1 MTMSHETTVR
11 PPIVWSVAGSDSGA
25 GAGLQADLRAFEA
38 MDVHGCTVV
47 AAITAQNSMGVQL
60 IAPVDAAVFEA
71 QLAAL
76 ADDMPPA
83 AIKVGMVG
91 SVENLRV
98 LVRWIDRL
106 RQINPNLAVVVDP
119 VLGATTG
126 ASFAQADLIQAYR
139 DELLPRA
146 DVITP
151 NRAEAALLLKQ
162 APFNNIF
169 NSDNPF
175 DPSFPRRQESTSTTM
190 DSRLRGNDDIWAI
203 EQAARSLQALGC
215 KAVIITGGDA
225 QGLNSEDYCLSPQAQ
240 GWLRLP
246 RVATKHNH
254 GTGCVFASTVAA
266 AMARG
271 FVSMEA
277 LVIAK
282 MATTHALRHAYA
294 AGQGAG
300 SVRPRSDFARHIE
313 NLPTFSLPRDSTQ
326 ISSVRFAPLSDAD
339 LGLYAVVDSAA
350 WVQRVLASGVKTVQL
365 RIKFHELVDIR
376 REVQL
381 SVQYATAAKA
391 QLFINDH
398 WQLAIEQGA
407 YGVHLGQE
415 DLHVA
420 DLQAIAQAGLRL
432 GLSTHCYWEVCR
444 AWALQP
450 SYIACGPMYATQ
462 SKDMPWQPQGT
473 HNVAYWSA
481 LLPLPL
487 VAIGGINVER
497 AAQARQAGAAGVAVI
512 SAITA
517 AASPEAAI
525 MALNRAID
533 VSIDAAKTR
542 IIAPRLLNSTLYL
555 MESPCFVPS

>member
-1 MTMSHETTVR
+1 MNTAIKNSPSH
-11 PPIVWSVAGSDSGA
+11 PAIVWSVAGSDSGA
-25 GAGLQADLRAFEA
+25 GAGLQADLRALEA
-38 MDVHGCTVV
+38 IDVHGCTVV
-47 AAITAQNSMGVQL
+47 AAITAQNSVGVQL
-60 IAPVDAAVFEA
+60 IAPVDATVFEA

-83 AIKVGMVG
+83 AIKVGMIA

-98 LVRWIDRL
+98 LVRWIDHL
-106 RQINPNLAVVVDP
+106 RQNNPSLAVVVDP

-151 NRAEAALLLKQ
+151 NRDEAALLLNQ
-162 APFNNIF
+162 TALTDA
-169 NSDNPF
+169 S
-175 DPSFPRRQESTSTTM
+175 
-190 DSRLRGNDDIWAI
+190 AV
-203 EQAARSLQALGC
+203 EQAAQSLQALGC
-215 KAVIITGGDA
+215 KTVIITGGDA
-225 QGLNSEDYCLSPQAQ
+225 KGVNSEDYCLSPQAQ

-246 RVATKHNH
+246 RVATVHNH

-266 AMARG
+266 AMACG

-300 SVRPRSDFARHIE
+300 PVRPRSDFAQHVE

-326 ISSVRFAPLSDAD
+326 TPLLKFEPLIDTD
-339 LGLYAVVDSAA
+339 LGLYAVVDSAD

-365 RIKFHELVDIR
+365 RIKSPELVDIR

-381 SVQYATAAKA
+381 SVQYAKAANA

-398 WQLAIEQGA
+398 WQLAIEEGA

-473 HNVAYWSA
+473 HNVVYWSA

-497 AAQARQAGAAGVAVI
+497 ASEARQAGAAGVAVI

-525 MALNRAID
+525 MALNEAING
-533 VSIDAAKTR
+533 VKTR
-542 IIAPRLLNSTLYL
+542 ILAPKLPNSTLI
-555 MESPCFVPS
+555 

>member
-1 MTMSHETTVR
+1 MNHETTVR

-38 MDVHGCTVV
+38 MDVHGCTVI

-83 AIKVGMVG
+83 AIKVGMIG
-91 SVENLRV
+91 SVDNLRV

-106 RQINPNLAVVVDP
+106 RLQHPKLAVVVDP

-151 NRAEAALLLKQ
+151 NRAEAALLLNQ
-162 APFNNIF
+162 AP
-169 NSDNPF
+169 
-175 DPSFPRRQESTSTTM
+175 
-190 DSRLRGNDDIWAI
+190 LNDASAV
-203 EQAARSLQALGC
+203 EQAAQSLQVLGC
-215 KAVIITGGDA
+215 ETVIITGGDA
-225 QGLNSEDYCLSPQAQ
+225 QGLNSEDYCLSPHAQ

-246 RVATKHNH
+246 RVNTPHNH
-254 GTGCVFASTVAA
+254 GTGCVFASSVAA

-277 LVIAK
+277 LVVAK

-300 SVRPRSDFARHIE
+300 PVRPRPDFAQQLE
-313 NLPTFSLPRDSTQ
+313 NLPTFSLPNASIQTQ
-326 ISSVRFAPLSDAD
+326 PLRFAPLSDAD
-339 LGLYAVVDSAA
+339 LGLYAVVDSAD
-350 WVQRVLASGVKTVQL
+350 WVQRVLASGVKTIQL
-365 RIKFHELVDIR
+365 RIKSPELVDIR

-381 SVQYATAAKA
+381 AIQHAKAANA

-398 WQLAIEQGA
+398 WQLAIEEGA

-444 AWALQP
+444 AWGLQP
-450 SYIACGPMYATQ
+450 SYIACGPVFATQ

-473 HNVAYWSA
+473 YNVAYWSA

-487 VAIGGINVER
+487 VAIGGVNVER
-497 AAQARQAGAAGVAVI
+497 ASESRKAGAAGVAVI

-517 AASPEAAI
+517 AASPEGAI
-525 MALNRAID
+525 MALNQSLEQA
-533 VSIDAAKTR
+533 DAAKTR
-542 IIAPRLLNSTLYL
+542 IIAPKLPNSTLY
-555 MESPCFVPS
+555 

>member
-1 MTMSHETTVR
+1 MNAAIKNSPSHR
-11 PPIVWSVAGSDSGA
+11 PIVWSVAGSDSGA

-38 MDVHGCTVV
+38 LDVHGCTVV
-47 AAITAQNSMGVQL
+47 AAITAQNSVGVQL

-76 ADDMPPA
+76 VDDMPPA
-83 AIKVGMVG
+83 VIKVGMIG
-91 SVENLRV
+91 SVDNLRV

-106 RQINPNLAVVVDP
+106 RQNNPQLTVVVDT

-151 NRAEAALLLKQ
+151 NRVEAALLLKQ
-162 APFNNIF
+162 APL
-169 NSDNPF
+169 SDA
-175 DPSFPRRQESTSTTM
+175 
-190 DSRLRGNDDIWAI
+190 LAV
-203 EQAARSLQALGC
+203 EQASQSLQALGC
-215 KAVIITGGDA
+215 KTVIITGGDA
-225 QGLNSEDYCLSPQAQ
+225 QGLNSEDYCLSPHAQ

-246 RVATKHNH
+246 RVTTVHNH

-300 SVRPRSDFARHIE
+300 PVRPQTDFAQHIE
-313 NLPTFSLPRDSTQ
+313 NLPTFSLPRDSAQ
-326 ISSVRFAPLSDAD
+326 ISSLQTQSLKFAPLSDAD
-339 LGLYAVVDSAA
+339 LGLYAVVDSAD

-365 RIKFHELVDIR
+365 RIKSPELVDIR

-398 WQLAIEQGA
+398 WQLAIEEGA

-420 DLQAIAQAGLRL
+420 DLQAIAKAGLRL

-481 LLPLPL
+481 LLSLPL
-487 VAIGGINVER
+487 VAIGGINEER
-497 AAQARQAGAAGVAVI
+497 ASEASKAGASGVAVI

-525 MALNRAID
+525 MALKQAID
-533 VSIDAAKTR
+533 MSIKGVKTR
-542 IIAPRLLNSTLYL
+542 IIAPKLPKSTLY
-555 MESPCFVPS
+555 

>member
-1 MTMSHETTVR
+1 MSTAIKKR
-11 PPIVWSVAGSDSGA
+11 PLHHPIVWSVAGSDSGA

-76 ADDMPPA
+76 AADMPPA
-83 AIKVGMVG
+83 AIKVGMIG
-91 SVENLRV
+91 SVENLHV

-106 RQINPNLAVVVDP
+106 RLQHPKLAVVVDP
-119 VLGATTG
+119 VLSTTTG
-126 ASFAQADLIQAYR
+126 ASFAQADVIQAYR

-151 NRAEAALLLKQ
+151 NRAEAALLLKR
-162 APFNNIF
+162 APLNEA
-169 NSDNPF
+169 S
-175 DPSFPRRQESTSTTM
+175 
-190 DSRLRGNDDIWAI
+190 AV
-203 EQAARSLQALGC
+203 EQAAQSLQALGC
-215 KAVIITGGDA
+215 KTVIITGGDA
-225 QGLNSEDYCLSPQAQ
+225 QGLNSEDYCVSPQAQ

-246 RVATKHNH
+246 RVATVHNH
-254 GTGCVFASTVAA
+254 GTGCVFASNVAS

-300 SVRPRSDFARHIE
+300 PVRPRSDFAQHLE

-326 ISSVRFAPLSDAD
+326 ISSLPFAPLSDAN
-339 LGLYAVVDSAA
+339 LGLYAVVDSAD
-350 WVQRVLASGVKTVQL
+350 WVQRVLAFGVKTVQL
-365 RIKFHELVDIR
+365 RIKSPELVDIR

-381 SVQYATAAKA
+381 SVQLAKAAKA

-398 WQLAIEQGA
+398 WQLAIEEGA

-497 AAQARQAGAAGVAVI
+497 ASEARKAGAAGVAVI

-525 MALNRAID
+525 MALKQAID
-533 VSIDAAKTR
+533 DVKTR
-542 IIAPRLLNSTLYL
+542 IITPKLPKSTLY
-555 MESPCFVPS
+555 

>member
-1 MTMSHETTVR
+1 MVR

-47 AAITAQNSMGVQL
+47 AAITAQNSMGVKL

-83 AIKVGMVG
+83 AIKVGMIG

-106 RQINPNLAVVVDP
+106 RLNNSQLAIVVDP

-126 ASFAQADLIQAYR
+126 ASFAQTDLIRAYR

-146 DVITP
+146 DVMTP
-151 NRAEAALLLKQ
+151 NRAEAVLLLNQ
-162 APFNNIF
+162 TPFN
-169 NSDNPF
+169 D
-175 DPSFPRRQESTSTTM
+175 TS
-190 DSRLRGNDDIWAI
+190 AI
-203 EQAARSLQALGC
+203 AQTAQSLMNLGC
-215 KAVIITGGDA
+215 KTVIITGGDA
-225 QGLNSEDYCLSPQAQ
+225 QGLNSEDYCVSAHAQ

-246 RVATKHNH
+246 RVHTPHNH
-254 GTGCVFASTVAA
+254 GTGCVFASSVAA

-300 SVRPRSDFARHIE
+300 PVRPRSDFAQHIE
-313 NLPTFSLPRDSTQ
+313 NLPTFSLPKDSTQ

-339 LGLYAVVDSAA
+339 LSLYAVVDSAD

-365 RIKFHELVDIR
+365 RIKFPELVDIR

-381 SVQYATAAKA
+381 SVQYAKAAKA

-398 WQLAIEQGA
+398 WQLAIEEGA

-420 DLQAIAQAGLRL
+420 DLQAIAQAGLCL

-444 AWALQP
+444 AWTLQP

-487 VAIGGINVER
+487 VAIGGITVER
-497 AAQARQAGAAGVAVI
+497 ASEARQAGAAGVAVI

-517 AASPEAAI
+517 ATSPEAAI
-525 MALNRAID
+525 MALKQTIEN
-533 VSIDAAKTR
+533 VKTR
-542 IIAPRLLNSTLYL
+542 IIAPKLPKSTLY
-555 MESPCFVPS
+555 

>member
-1 MTMSHETTVR
+1 MTSIVCS
-11 PPIVWSVAGSDSGA
+11 PVVWSVAGSDSGA

-47 AAITAQNSMGVQL
+47 AAITAQNSIGVEL
-60 IAPVDAAVFEA
+60 IASVDVAVFEA

-76 ADDMPPA
+76 TDDMPPA
-83 AIKVGMVG
+83 AIKVGMLG
-91 SVENLRV
+91 NVENLRV
-98 LVRWIDRL
+98 LVRWIARL
-106 RQINPNLAVVVDP
+106 RLRNSKLTIVVDP

-139 DELLPRA
+139 EELLPCA

-151 NRAEAALLLKQ
+151 NRTEAALLLRQ
-162 APFNNIF
+162 AALTNI
-169 NSDNPF
+169 
-175 DPSFPRRQESTSTTM
+175 STV
-190 DSRLRGNDDIWAI
+190 
-203 EQAARSLQALGC
+203 EQAAQSLQALGC
-215 KAVIITGGDA
+215 KTVIITGGDA
-225 QGLNSEDYCLSPQAQ
+225 QGLNSEDYCLSPHAQ

-246 RVATKHNH
+246 RVDTPHNH
-254 GTGCVFASTVAA
+254 GTGCVFAASVAA

-271 FVSMEA
+271 FVSMDA
-277 LVIAK
+277 LVMAK

-300 SVRPRSDFARHIE
+300 PVRPMPDFAQHID
-313 NLPTFSLPRDSTQ
+313 NLPTFSLPTFSLPNYAEPAQ
-326 ISSVRFAPLSDAD
+326 QLSFAPLSNTE
-339 LGLYAVVDSAA
+339 LGLYAVVDSAD
-350 WVQRVLASGVKTVQL
+350 WVQRVVAAGVKTVQL
-365 RIKFHELVDIR
+365 RIKSPELVDIR
-376 REVQL
+376 REVQRAIQ
-381 SVQYATAAKA
+381 VAVAAKA

-398 WQLAIEQGA
+398 WQLAIEEGA

-462 SKDMPWQPQGT
+462 SKDMPWQPQGS
-473 HNVAYWSA
+473 HNVSYWSA

-487 VAIGGINVER
+487 VAIGGITIER
-497 AAQARQAGAAGVAVI
+497 AARARQAGAAGVAVI

-517 AASPEAAI
+517 AASPEGVI
-525 MALNRAID
+525 IALKAVIETE
-533 VSIDAAKTR
+533 VEAVKTR
-542 IIAPRLLNSTLYL
+542 IISPKTPLSTLY
-555 MESPCFVPS
+555 

>member
-1 MTMSHETTVR
+1 MKTAIKN
-11 PPIVWSVAGSDSGA
+11 PPVVWSVAGSDSGA

-47 AAITAQNSMGVQL
+47 AAITAQNSLGVQM

-76 ADDMPPA
+76 ADDMPPV
-83 AIKVGMVG
+83 AIKVGMIG

-106 RQINPNLAVVVDP
+106 RQINPQLAVVVDP

-151 NRAEAALLLKQ
+151 NRFEAALLLKQ
-162 APFNNIF
+162 APL
-169 NSDNPF
+169 SDA
-175 DPSFPRRQESTSTTM
+175 
-190 DSRLRGNDDIWAI
+190 LAV
-203 EQAARSLQALGC
+203 EQASQSLQAFGC
-215 KAVIITGGDA
+215 KTVIITGGDA
-225 QGLNSEDYCLSPQAQ
+225 QGLNSEDYCLSPHAQ

-246 RVATKHNH
+246 RVATAHNH
-254 GTGCVFASTVAA
+254 GTGCVFASSVAA
-266 AMARG
+266 AIARG

-294 AGQGAG
+294 VGQGAG
-300 SVRPRSDFARHIE
+300 PVRPISDFAQHIE
-313 NLPTFSLPRDSTQ
+313 NLPTFSLPNASIQTQ
-326 ISSVRFAPLSDAD
+326 PLRFAPLSDAD
-339 LGLYAVVDSAA
+339 LGLYAVVDSAE
-350 WVQRVLASGVKTVQL
+350 WVQRVLSSGVKTVQL
-365 RIKFHELVDIR
+365 RIKFPELVDIR

-381 SVQYATAAKA
+381 SVQHATAANA

-398 WQLAIEQGA
+398 WQLAIEEGA

-432 GLSTHCYWEVCR
+432 GLSTHCCWEVCR

-462 SKDMPWQPQGT
+462 SKDMPWLPQGT
-473 HNVAYWSA
+473 HNVAYWSS
-481 LLPLPL
+481 LLPLPV

-497 AAQARQAGAAGVAVI
+497 ASEARKAGAAGVAVI

-517 AASPEAAI
+517 AASQEAAI
-525 MALNRAID
+525 MALNEAID
-533 VSIDAAKTR
+533 DVKTR
-542 IIAPRLLNSTLYL
+542 IIAKKLPNSTLL
-555 MESPCFVPS
+555 LV

>member
-1 MTMSHETTVR
+1 MSAAIKNSPSY

-60 IAPVDAAVFEA
+60 IAPVNAAIFEA

-83 AIKVGMVG
+83 AIKVGMLG
-91 SVENLRV
+91 SVDNLRV

-106 RQINPNLAVVVDP
+106 RQNNPQLAVVVDP

-139 DELLPRA
+139 DELLPRV

-151 NRAEAALLLKQ
+151 NRAEAALLLNQ
-162 APFNNIF
+162 AP
-169 NSDNPF
+169 
-175 DPSFPRRQESTSTTM
+175 
-190 DSRLRGNDDIWAI
+190 LDDASAI
-203 EQAARSLQALGC
+203 EQAAQSLQALGC
-215 KAVIITGGDA
+215 KTVIITGGDA
-225 QGLNSEDYCLSPQAQ
+225 KGVNSEDYCLSPHAQ

-246 RVATKHNH
+246 RVETVHNH

-266 AMARG
+266 AIARG

-300 SVRPRSDFARHIE
+300 PVRPQSDFAQHIE
-313 NLPTFSLPRDSTQ
+313 NLPTFSLPNASMQTQ
-326 ISSVRFAPLSDAD
+326 SLKFAPLSNAD

-365 RIKFHELVDIR
+365 RIKSPELVDIR

-398 WQLAIEQGA
+398 WQLAIEESA

-415 DLHVA
+415 DLHMA
-420 DLQAIAQAGLRL
+420 DLQAIAQADLRL

-497 AAQARQAGAAGVAVI
+497 ASEARQAGADGVAVI

-525 MALNRAID
+525 MALKQAID
-533 VSIDAAKTR
+533 DEKTR
-542 IIAPRLLNSTLYL
+542 IIAPKLPNSTL
-555 MESPCFVPS
+555 

>member
-1 MTMSHETTVR
+1 MSAAIKNAPSH

-47 AAITAQNSMGVQL
+47 AAITAQNSVGVQL
-60 IAPVDAAVFEA
+60 IAPVEAAVFEA

-83 AIKVGMVG
+83 AIKVGMIG

-98 LVRWIDRL
+98 LVRWIDSL
-106 RQINPNLAVVVDP
+106 RQNNPQLTVVVDT
-119 VLGATTG
+119 VLGSTTG

-146 DVITP
+146 DVMTP

-162 APFNNIF
+162 APLLDA
-169 NSDNPF
+169 S
-175 DPSFPRRQESTSTTM
+175 
-190 DSRLRGNDDIWAI
+190 AV
-203 EQAARSLQALGC
+203 EQAAQSLQAMGC
-215 KAVIITGGDA
+215 KTVIITGGDA
-225 QGLNSEDYCLSPQAQ
+225 QGLNSEDYCVSPHAQ

-246 RVATKHNH
+246 RVATVHNH

-300 SVRPRSDFARHIE
+300 PVRPKSDFARHIE
-313 NLPTFSLPRDSTQ
+313 NLPTFSLPNDSVQTR
-326 ISSVRFAPLSDAD
+326 SLSFTPLSEVD
-339 LGLYAVVDSAA
+339 LGLYAVVDSAD

-365 RIKFHELVDIR
+365 RIKSPELVDIR

-381 SVQYATAAKA
+381 SVQYAKAAKA

-398 WQLAIEQGA
+398 WQLAIEEGA

-415 DLHVA
+415 DLQVT

-481 LLPLPL
+481 LLTLPL

-497 AAQARQAGAAGVAVI
+497 ASEARKAGAAGVAVI

-533 VSIDAAKTR
+533 DVKTR
-542 IIAPRLLNSTLYL
+542 IITPKLPHSTL
-555 MESPCFVPS
+555 FG

>member
-1 MTMSHETTVR
+1 MNTAVKNSPSHL
-11 PPIVWSVAGSDSGA
+11 PIVWSVAGSDSGA

-47 AAITAQNSMGVQL
+47 AAITAQNSEGVQL

-83 AIKVGMVG
+83 AIKVGMIG

-106 RQINPNLAVVVDP
+106 RLNNPQLTVIVDP

-126 ASFAQADLIQAYR
+126 ASFAQADVIQAYR

-162 APFNNIF
+162 VPLIDA
-169 NSDNPF
+169 S
-175 DPSFPRRQESTSTTM
+175 
-190 DSRLRGNDDIWAI
+190 AI
-203 EQAARSLQALGC
+203 AQAAQSLQALGC
-215 KAVIITGGDA
+215 KTVIITGGDA
-225 QGLNSEDYCLSPQAQ
+225 QGLNSEDYAFSPHAQ

-246 RVATKHNH
+246 RVATVHNH
-254 GTGCVFASTVAA
+254 GTGCVFASTAAA

-300 SVRPRSDFARHIE
+300 PVRPRADFAQHVE

-326 ISSVRFAPLSDAD
+326 TPLLKFEPLTDTD
-339 LGLYAVVDSAA
+339 LSLYAVVDSAN

-365 RIKFHELVDIR
+365 RIKNPELVDIR

-381 SVQYATAAKA
+381 AIQHAKVANA

-398 WQLAIEQGA
+398 WQLAIEEGA

-473 HNVAYWSA
+473 HNVAYWST

-497 AAQARQAGAAGVAVI
+497 ASEARKAGAAGVAVI

-525 MALNRAID
+525 MALNVA
-533 VSIDAAKTR
+533 IDAAKTR
-542 IIAPRLLNSTLYL
+542 IIAPKLPNSTL
-555 MESPCFVPS
+555 

>member
-1 MTMSHETTVR
+1 
-11 PPIVWSVAGSDSGA
+11 
-25 GAGLQADLRAFEA
+25 
-38 MDVHGCTVV
+38 MDVHCCTVV
-47 AAITAQNSMGVQL
+47 AAITAQNSVGVQL
-60 IAPVDAAVFEA
+60 IAPLDAAVFEA
-71 QLAAL
+71 QLATL
-76 ADDMPPA
+76 VEDMPPA
-83 AIKVGMVG
+83 AIKVGMIG
-91 SVENLRV
+91 SVENLHV

-106 RQINPNLAVVVDP
+106 RQKNLHVAVVVDP
-119 VLGATTG
+119 VLGSTTG

-146 DVITP
+146 DVMTP
-151 NRAEAALLLKQ
+151 NWAEAALLLNQTALTDASTIAQSAQ
-162 APFNNIF
+162 A
-169 NSDNPF
+169 
-175 DPSFPRRQESTSTTM
+175 
-190 DSRLRGNDDIWAI
+190 
-203 EQAARSLQALGC
+203 LQALGC
-215 KAVIITGGDA
+215 KTVIITGGDT
-225 QGLNSEDYCLSPQAQ
+225 QGLNSEDYCLSPHAQ

-246 RVATKHNH
+246 RVKTPHNH
-254 GTGCVFASTVAA
+254 GTGCVFASSVAA
-266 AMARG
+266 AVARG

-300 SVRPRSDFARHIE
+300 PVRPQSDFARHLE
-313 NLPTFSLPRDSTQ
+313 NLPTFSLPNASLQ
-326 ISSVRFAPLSDAD
+326 APPLKFSPLSDAD
-339 LGLYAVVDSAA
+339 LGLYAVVDSAE
-350 WVQRVLASGVKTVQL
+350 WVRRVLAWGVKTVQL
-365 RIKFHELVDIR
+365 RIKSPELVDIR
-376 REVQL
+376 REVKLAIQHAK
-381 SVQYATAAKA
+381 ATNA

-398 WQLAIEQGA
+398 WRLAIEEGA

-473 HNVAYWSA
+473 YNVTYWSS

-487 VAIGGINVER
+487 VAIGGITVER
-497 AAQARQAGAAGVAVI
+497 AFGARQAGAAGVAVI

-517 AASPEAAI
+517 AQSPQNAVAAFRLSLEHADATETPI
-525 MALNRAID
+525 ISLNL
-533 VSIDAAKTR
+533 
-542 IIAPRLLNSTLYL
+542 PQSTLWEL
-555 MESPCFVPS
+555 

>member
-1 MTMSHETTVR
+1 MNTAIKNH
-11 PPIVWSVAGSDSGA
+11 PIVWSVAGSDSGA

-83 AIKVGMVG
+83 AIKVGMIG

-126 ASFAQADLIQAYR
+126 ASFAQADVIQAYR

-151 NRAEAALLLKQ
+151 NRAEAALLLNQ
-162 APFNNIF
+162 AP
-169 NSDNPF
+169 
-175 DPSFPRRQESTSTTM
+175 
-190 DSRLRGNDDIWAI
+190 LDDASAI
-203 EQAARSLQALGC
+203 EQVAQSLQVLGC
-215 KAVIITGGDA
+215 KTVIITGGDA
-225 QGLNSEDYCLSPQAQ
+225 QGLNSEDYALSPHAR

-246 RVATKHNH
+246 RVHTPHNH
-254 GTGCVFASTVAA
+254 GTGCVFASSVAA

-300 SVRPRSDFARHIE
+300 PVRPRPDFAQQLE
-313 NLPTFSLPRDSTQ
+313 NLPTFSFPRDAAQTQ
-326 ISSVRFAPLSDAD
+326 SLQTQPLKFTPLSEAD
-339 LGLYAVVDSAA
+339 LGLYAVVDSAD
-350 WVQRVLASGVKTVQL
+350 WVRRVLASGVKTVQL
-365 RIKFHELVDIR
+365 RIKSPEFVDIR

-381 SVQYATAAKA
+381 AIQHAKAVNA

-398 WQLAIEQGA
+398 WQLAIEEGA

-432 GLSTHCYWEVCR
+432 GLSTHCCWEVCR

-462 SKDMPWQPQGT
+462 SKDMPWLPQGT

-487 VAIGGINVER
+487 VAIGGITIER

-525 MALNRAID
+525 MALNVAID
-533 VSIDAAKTR
+533 GAKTR
-542 IIAPRLLNSTLYL
+542 IIAPKMPKSTLY
-555 MESPCFVPS
+555 

>member
-1 MTMSHETTVR
+1 MSLETKER

-83 AIKVGMVG
+83 AIKVGMIG
-91 SVENLRV
+91 SVDNLRV

-106 RQINPNLAVVVDP
+106 RLQHPKLAVVVDP

-139 DELLPRA
+139 DALLPRA

-151 NRAEAALLLKQ
+151 NRAEATLLLNQ
-162 APFNNIF
+162 TP
-169 NSDNPF
+169 
-175 DPSFPRRQESTSTTM
+175 
-190 DSRLRGNDDIWAI
+190 LNDASAI
-203 EQAARSLQALGC
+203 ARAAQSLQVLGC
-215 KAVIITGGDA
+215 KTVIITGGDA
-225 QGLNSEDYCLSPQAQ
+225 QGLNSEDYCVSPHAQ
-240 GWLRLP
+240 GWLHLP
-246 RVATKHNH
+246 RVATPHNH
-254 GTGCVFASTVAA
+254 GTGCVFASSVAA

-277 LVIAK
+277 LVVAK

-300 SVRPRSDFARHIE
+300 PVRPRSDFAQQLE
-313 NLPTFSLPRDSTQ
+313 NLPTFSLPSASIQTQ
-326 ISSVRFAPLSDAD
+326 PLRFAPLSDAD

-350 WVQRVLASGVKTVQL
+350 WVQRVLASGIKTVQL
-365 RIKFHELVDIR
+365 RIKSPDLVEIR

-381 SVQYATAAKA
+381 AIQHAKAAKA

-444 AWALQP
+444 AWAMQP

-473 HNVAYWSA
+473 QNVAYWSA
-481 LLPLPL
+481 LLPMPL
-487 VAIGGINVER
+487 VAIGGITIER

-525 MALNRAID
+525 MALNQSLEQAID
-533 VSIDAAKTR
+533 GVKTR
-542 IIAPRLLNSTLYL
+542 IIAPKLPTSTLY
-555 MESPCFVPS
+555 

>member
-1 MTMSHETTVR
+1 MSHETTVR

-83 AIKVGMVG
+83 AIKVGMIG
-91 SVENLRV
+91 SVDNLRV

-106 RQINPNLAVVVDP
+106 RLQHPKLAVVVDP

-151 NRAEAALLLKQ
+151 NRAEAALLLNQ
-162 APFNNIF
+162 AP
-169 NSDNPF
+169 
-175 DPSFPRRQESTSTTM
+175 
-190 DSRLRGNDDIWAI
+190 LNDASAV
-203 EQAARSLQALGC
+203 EQAAQTLPALGC
-215 KAVIITGGDA
+215 KTVIITGGDA
-225 QGLNSEDYCLSPQAQ
+225 QGLNSEDYCQSPQAQ

-246 RVATKHNH
+246 RVNTPHNH
-254 GTGCVFASTVAA
+254 GTGCVFASSVAA

-277 LVIAK
+277 LVVAK

-300 SVRPRSDFARHIE
+300 PVRPRSDFAQHVE
-313 NLPTFSLPRDSTQ
+313 NLPTFSLPSASIQTQ
-326 ISSVRFAPLSDAD
+326 PLRFAPLSDAD
-339 LGLYAVVDSAA
+339 LGLYAVVDSAD
-350 WVQRVLASGVKTVQL
+350 WVQRVLASGVKTIQL
-365 RIKFHELVDIR
+365 RIKSPELVDIR
-376 REVQL
+376 LEVQL
-381 SVQYATAAKA
+381 AIQHAKAANA

-398 WQLAIEQGA
+398 WQLAIEEGA

-497 AAQARQAGAAGVAVI
+497 ASEARKAGASGVAVI

-517 AASPEAAI
+517 ATSPEAAI
-525 MALNRAID
+525 MALKQAIED
-533 VSIDAAKTR
+533 VKTR
-542 IIAPRLLNSTLYL
+542 IIAPKLPNSTLY
-555 MESPCFVPS
+555 

>member
-1 MTMSHETTVR
+1 MSAVVKNPALR
-11 PPIVWSVAGSDSGA
+11 RPIVWTVAGSDSGA

-38 MDVHGCTVV
+38 MDVHGCTVI
-47 AAITAQNSMGVQL
+47 AAITAQNSVDVQL

-71 QLAAL
+71 QLATL

-83 AIKVGMVG
+83 AIKIGMIG
-91 SVENLRV
+91 SVDNLLA
-98 LVRWIDRL
+98 LVRWIDHL
-106 RQINPNLAVVVDP
+106 RHKNFQLAVVVDP

-126 ASFAQADLIQAYR
+126 ASFVQADLIQAYC

-151 NRAEAALLLKQ
+151 NRNEAALLLGQKPL
-162 APFNNIF
+162 ADA
-169 NSDNPF
+169 S
-175 DPSFPRRQESTSTTM
+175 
-190 DSRLRGNDDIWAI
+190 AV
-203 EQAARSLQALGC
+203 EQAAQSLQALGC
-215 KAVIITGGDA
+215 KTVIITGGDA
-225 QGLNSEDYCLSPQAQ
+225 QGLHSEDYCLSPQAQ
-240 GWLRLP
+240 GWLRLS
-246 RVATKHNH
+246 RVETVHNH
-254 GTGCVFASTVAA
+254 GTGCVFAATVAA

-300 SVRPRSDFARHIE
+300 PVRPQPDFAQHIE
-313 NLPTFSLPRDSTQ
+313 NLPTFSLPKASLQTQ
-326 ISSVRFAPLSDAD
+326 PLRFARLSDAN
-339 LGLYAVVDSAA
+339 LGLYAVVDSSD

-365 RIKFHELVDIR
+365 RIKTPELVDIR

-381 SVQYATAAKA
+381 SVQYAKAAKA

-398 WQLAIEQGA
+398 WQLAIEEGA

-420 DLQAIAQAGLRL
+420 DLQAIAQAGLCL

-462 SKDMPWQPQGT
+462 SKDMPWQPQGE

-487 VAIGGINVER
+487 VAIGGINIDR
-497 AAQARQAGAAGVAVI
+497 AAQARQTGADGVAVI

-525 MALNRAID
+525 MALNQAID
-533 VSIDAAKTR
+533 VSISNAKPR
-542 IIAPRLLNSTLYL
+542 IIAPKLPHSTLY
-555 MESPCFVPS
+555 

>member
-1 MTMSHETTVR
+1 MSTVIKHS
-11 PPIVWSVAGSDSGA
+11 PIVWSVAGSDSGA

-60 IAPVDAAVFEA
+60 IAPVAAAVFEA

-76 ADDMPPA
+76 ADDMPPV
-83 AIKVGMVG
+83 AIKVGMIG
-91 SVENLRV
+91 SMDNLRV

-106 RQINPNLAVVVDP
+106 RQINPQLAVVVDS

-162 APFNNIF
+162 APLIDA
-169 NSDNPF
+169 S
-175 DPSFPRRQESTSTTM
+175 
-190 DSRLRGNDDIWAI
+190 AI
-203 EQAARSLQALGC
+203 AQAAQSLQALGC
-215 KAVIITGGDA
+215 KTVIITGGDA
-225 QGLNSEDYCLSPQAQ
+225 QGLNSEDYCVSPHAQ

-246 RVATKHNH
+246 RVSTVHNH
-254 GTGCVFASTVAA
+254 GTGCVFASSVAA

-300 SVRPRSDFARHIE
+300 PVRPRSDFAQHIE
-313 NLPTFSLPRDSTQ
+313 NLPTFSLPNASTQ
-326 ISSVRFAPLSDAD
+326 VQPLRFAPLSDAD

-365 RIKFHELVDIR
+365 RIKSPELVDIR

-381 SVQYATAAKA
+381 AIQHAKAANA

-398 WQLAIEQGA
+398 WQLAIEEGA

-473 HNVAYWSA
+473 HNVAYWST

-487 VAIGGINVER
+487 VAIGGINVEW
-497 AAQARQAGAAGVAVI
+497 ASKARQAGAAGVAVI

-525 MALNRAID
+525 MALNEASN
-533 VSIDAAKTR
+533 VSMNSVKTR
-542 IIAPRLLNSTLYL
+542 IVAPKLPNSTLY
-555 MESPCFVPS
+555 

>member
-1 MTMSHETTVR
+1 MTMSLETTVR

-47 AAITAQNSMGVQL
+47 AAITAQNSVGVQL

-83 AIKVGMVG
+83 AIKVGMIG
-91 SVENLRV
+91 SVANLRV

-106 RQINPNLAVVVDP
+106 RLQHPGLAVVVDP
-119 VLGATTG
+119 VLGASTG
-126 ASFAQADLIQAYR
+126 ARFAQADVMQAYR

-151 NRAEAALLLKQ
+151 NRAEAALLLNQ
-162 APFNNIF
+162 A
-169 NSDNPF
+169 S
-175 DPSFPRRQESTSTTM
+175 
-190 DSRLRGNDDIWAI
+190 LDDALAI
-203 EQAARSLQALGC
+203 EQAAQALQVLGC
-215 KAVIITGGDA
+215 KTVIITGGDA
-225 QGLNSEDYCLSPQAQ
+225 QGLNSEDYCLSSHAQ

-246 RVATKHNH
+246 RVVTAHNH

-300 SVRPRSDFARHIE
+300 PVRPRSDFAQLLE
-313 NLPTFSLPRDSTQ
+313 NLPTFSLPRNSAQ
-326 ISSVRFAPLSDAD
+326 AQSPQKQPLHFAPLSDAN

-350 WVQRVLASGVKTVQL
+350 WVQRVLSSGVKTVQL
-365 RIKFHELVDIR
+365 RIKSPELIDIR

-381 SVQYATAAKA
+381 AIQHAKAANA

-398 WQLAIEQGA
+398 WQLAIEEGA

-487 VAIGGINVER
+487 VAIGGITIER
-497 AAQARQAGAAGVAVI
+497 VSEARKAGAAGVAVI

-525 MALNRAID
+525 MALNQSLEHAID
-533 VSIDAAKTR
+533 GVKTR
-542 IIAPRLLNSTLYL
+542 LIAPKLPHSTL
-555 MESPCFVPS
+555 F

>member
-1 MTMSHETTVR
+1 MNAAIKNSPP

-47 AAITAQNSMGVQL
+47 ATITAQNSMGVQL
-60 IAPVDAAVFEA
+60 IAPVDAAIFEA

-83 AIKVGMVG
+83 AIKVGMIG
-91 SVENLRV
+91 SVDNLRV

-106 RQINPNLAVVVDP
+106 RHSHQHLAVVVDP

-126 ASFAQADLIQAYR
+126 ASFAQADLVQAYR

-162 APFNNIF
+162 TP
-169 NSDNPF
+169 
-175 DPSFPRRQESTSTTM
+175 
-190 DSRLRGNDDIWAI
+190 LNDASAI
-203 EQAARSLQALGC
+203 EQAAQSLQALGC
-215 KAVIITGGDA
+215 KTVIITGGDA
-225 QGLNSEDYCLSPQAQ
+225 QGLNSEDYCVSPDAQ

-246 RVATKHNH
+246 RVATAHNH

-300 SVRPRSDFARHIE
+300 PVRPRPDFAQQLE
-313 NLPTFSLPRDSTQ
+313 NLPTFSLPRDSAQ
-326 ISSVRFAPLSDAD
+326 ISSLRFTALSDAD
-339 LGLYAVVDSAA
+339 LGLYAVVDSAD
-350 WVQRVLASGVKTVQL
+350 WVQRVLASGVKIVQL
-365 RIKFHELVDIR
+365 RIKSPELVDIR

-381 SVQYATAAKA
+381 SVQYAKVANA

-398 WQLAIEQGA
+398 WQLAIEEGA

-420 DLQAIAQAGLRL
+420 DLQAIAQADLRL

-517 AASPEAAI
+517 AASLEGAI
-525 MALNRAID
+525 MALNEAID
-533 VSIDAAKTR
+533 DAKTR
-542 IIAPRLLNSTLYL
+542 IIAPKLPNSTL
-555 MESPCFVPS
+555 

>member
-1 MTMSHETTVR
+1 MSAAIKNSPSHAA
-11 PPIVWSVAGSDSGA
+11 IVWSVAGSDSGA

-76 ADDMPPA
+76 ADDMPPV
-83 AIKVGMVG
+83 AIKVGMIG
-91 SVENLRV
+91 SVENLRI

-151 NRAEAALLLKQ
+151 NRAEVALLLKQ
-162 APFNNIF
+162 ALLIDA
-169 NSDNPF
+169 S
-175 DPSFPRRQESTSTTM
+175 
-190 DSRLRGNDDIWAI
+190 AI
-203 EQAARSLQALGC
+203 AQAAQSLQALGC
-215 KAVIITGGDA
+215 KTVIITGGDA
-225 QGLNSEDYCLSPQAQ
+225 QGFKSEDYCLSPKAQ

-246 RVATKHNH
+246 RVATAHNH
-254 GTGCVFASTVAA
+254 GTGCVFASSVAA

-300 SVRPRSDFARHIE
+300 PVRPKSDFARHIE
-313 NLPTFSLPRDSTQ
+313 NLPTFSLPNDSVQTR
-326 ISSVRFAPLSDAD
+326 SLSFTPLSEVD
-339 LGLYAVVDSAA
+339 LGLYAVVDSAD

-365 RIKFHELVDIR
+365 RIKSPELVDIR

-381 SVQYATAAKA
+381 SVQYAKAANA

-398 WQLAIEQGA
+398 WQLAIEEGA

-415 DLHVA
+415 DLHIA

-497 AAQARQAGAAGVAVI
+497 ASEARKAGAAGVAVI

-533 VSIDAAKTR
+533 VPIDAVKTR
-542 IIAPRLLNSTLYL
+542 IIAPKLPHSTLF
-555 MESPCFVPS
+555 E

>member
-1 MTMSHETTVR
+1 MINETFVR
-11 PPIVWSVAGSDSGA
+11 PPVVWSVAGSDSGA

-60 IAPVDAAVFEA
+60 IVPVDAAVFEA

-83 AIKVGMVG
+83 VIKVGMIG

-106 RQINPNLAVVVDP
+106 RLKTALNQPSLAIVVDP

-151 NRAEAALLLKQ
+151 NRAEAGLLLNQ
-162 APFNNIF
+162 APL
-169 NSDNPF
+169 
-175 DPSFPRRQESTSTTM
+175 M
-190 DSRLRGNDDIWAI
+190 DAFAI
-203 EQAARSLQALGC
+203 EQAAQSLQAFGC
-215 KAVIITGGDA
+215 KTVIITGGDA
-225 QGLNSEDYCLSPQAQ
+225 QGLNSEDYALSPHAQ

-246 RVATKHNH
+246 RVTAAHHH
-254 GTGCVFASTVAA
+254 GTGCVFASSVAA

-277 LVIAK
+277 LVLAK
-282 MATTHALRHAYA
+282 MATTHALRHAYP

-300 SVRPRSDFARHIE
+300 PVRPRPDFAQHIE
-313 NLPTFSLPRDSTQ
+313 NLPTFSLSRDAAQTQ
-326 ISSVRFAPLSDAD
+326 SLRFAPLSDAN
-339 LGLYAVVDSAA
+339 LGLYAVVDSAD
-350 WVQRVLASGVKTVQL
+350 WVQRVLAAGVATVQL
-365 RIKFHELVDIR
+365 RIKASKLVDIR

-381 SVQYATAAKA
+381 AIRYAKAANA

-398 WQLAIEQGA
+398 WQLAIEEGA

-415 DLHVA
+415 DLDVA
-420 DLQAIAQAGLRL
+420 DLDAIAQAGLRL
-432 GLSTHCYWEVCR
+432 GISTHSYWEVCR
-444 AWALQP
+444 AWQLRP
-450 SYIACGPMYATQ
+450 SYVACGPIYATQ
-462 SKDMPWQPQGT
+462 SKDMPWLPQGN
-473 HNVAYWSA
+473 HNLAYWCA
-481 LLPLPL
+481 LLPLPV
-487 VAIGGINVER
+487 VAIGGIKL
-497 AAQARQAGAAGVAVI
+497 AQATACSQDGAAGVAVI
-512 SAITA
+512 SAIDK
-517 AASPEAAI
+517 AASPELAI
-525 MALNRAID
+525 AHLQRAVLLGTQQRSQGSVSRALSAN
-533 VSIDAAKTR
+533 
-542 IIAPRLLNSTLYL
+542 PTLT
-555 MESPCFVPS
+555 

>member
-1 MTMSHETTVR
+1 MSAAIKNAPSH

-47 AAITAQNSMGVQL
+47 AAITAQNSVGVQL
-60 IAPVDAAVFEA
+60 IAPVEAAVFEA

-83 AIKVGMVG
+83 AIKVGMIG

-98 LVRWIDRL
+98 LVRWIDSL
-106 RQINPNLAVVVDP
+106 RQNNPQLAVVVDP
-119 VLGATTG
+119 VLGSTTG

-146 DVITP
+146 DVMTP

-162 APFNNIF
+162 APLLDA
-169 NSDNPF
+169 S
-175 DPSFPRRQESTSTTM
+175 
-190 DSRLRGNDDIWAI
+190 AV
-203 EQAARSLQALGC
+203 EQAAQSLQAMGC
-215 KAVIITGGDA
+215 KTVIITGGDA
-225 QGLNSEDYCLSPQAQ
+225 QGLNSEDYCVSPHAQ

-246 RVATKHNH
+246 RVATVHNH

-300 SVRPRSDFARHIE
+300 PVRPKSDFARHIE
-313 NLPTFSLPRDSTQ
+313 NLPTFSLPNDSVQTR
-326 ISSVRFAPLSDAD
+326 SLSFTPLSEVD
-339 LGLYAVVDSAA
+339 LGLYAVVDSAD

-365 RIKFHELVDIR
+365 RIKSPELVDIR

-381 SVQYATAAKA
+381 SVQYAKAAKA

-398 WQLAIEQGA
+398 WQLAIEEGA

-415 DLHVA
+415 DLQVT

-481 LLPLPL
+481 LLTLPL

-497 AAQARQAGAAGVAVI
+497 ASEARKAGAAGVAVI

-533 VSIDAAKTR
+533 DVKTR
-542 IIAPRLLNSTLYL
+542 IITPKLPHSTL
-555 MESPCFVPS
+555 FG

>member
-1 MTMSHETTVR
+1 MNTAIKNH
-11 PPIVWSVAGSDSGA
+11 PIVWSVAGSDSGA

-47 AAITAQNSMGVQL
+47 AAITAQNSMGVQM

-83 AIKVGMVG
+83 AIKVGMIG

-106 RQINPNLAVVVDP
+106 RQHNPQLAVVVDP

-126 ASFAQADLIQAYR
+126 ASFAQADVIQAYR

-151 NRAEAALLLKQ
+151 NRAEAALLLNQ
-162 APFNNIF
+162 AP
-169 NSDNPF
+169 
-175 DPSFPRRQESTSTTM
+175 
-190 DSRLRGNDDIWAI
+190 LDDASAI
-203 EQAARSLQALGC
+203 EQAAQSLQALGC
-215 KAVIITGGDA
+215 KTVIITGGDA
-225 QGLNSEDYCLSPQAQ
+225 QGLSSEDYCVSPHAQ

-246 RVATKHNH
+246 RVNTPHNH
-254 GTGCVFASTVAA
+254 GTGCVFASSVAA

-277 LVIAK
+277 LVVAK
-282 MATTHALRHAYA
+282 MATTHALRHAYT

-300 SVRPRSDFARHIE
+300 PVRPRPDFAQQLE

-326 ISSVRFAPLSDAD
+326 ISSLRFAPLSDAD
-339 LGLYAVVDSAA
+339 LGLYAVVDSAD
-350 WVQRVLASGVKTVQL
+350 WVQRVLASGVKTMQL
-365 RIKFHELVDIR
+365 RIKFPELVDIR

-381 SVQYATAAKA
+381 SVQYAKAAKA

-398 WQLAIEQGA
+398 WQLAIEEGA

-462 SKDMPWQPQGT
+462 SKDMPWLPQGT

-497 AAQARQAGAAGVAVI
+497 ASEARKAGASGVAVI
-512 SAITA
+512 SAVTA

-525 MALNRAID
+525 IALKQAID
-533 VSIDAAKTR
+533 DEKTR
-542 IIAPRLLNSTLYL
+542 IIAPKLPNSTLN
-555 MESPCFVPS
+555 

>member
-1 MTMSHETTVR
+1 MSAAIKNAPSH
-11 PPIVWSVAGSDSGA
+11 PAIVWSVAGSDSGA

-47 AAITAQNSMGVQL
+47 AAITAQNSVGVQL
-60 IAPVDAAVFEA
+60 IAPVDTAVFEA

-83 AIKVGMVG
+83 AIKVGMIG

-98 LVRWIDRL
+98 LMRWIDRL
-106 RQINPNLAVVVDP
+106 RQNNPQLAVVVDP

-162 APFNNIF
+162 APL
-169 NSDNPF
+169 
-175 DPSFPRRQESTSTTM
+175 M
-190 DSRLRGNDDIWAI
+190 DASAI
-203 EQAARSLQALGC
+203 AQAAQSLQALGC

-246 RVATKHNH
+246 RVATVHNH
-254 GTGCVFASTVAA
+254 GTGCVFASSVAA

-300 SVRPRSDFARHIE
+300 PVRPRSDFAQHVE
-313 NLPTFSLPRDSTQ
+313 NLPTFSLPRDFTQ
-326 ISSVRFAPLSDAD
+326 ISSLRFAPLSDAN
-339 LGLYAVVDSAA
+339 LGLYAVVNSAD

-365 RIKFHELVDIR
+365 RIKSPELVDIR

-381 SVQYATAAKA
+381 SIQYAKATNA

-398 WQLAIEQGA
+398 WQLAIEEGA

-415 DLHVA
+415 DLQVT

-481 LLPLPL
+481 LLPLSL

-497 AAQARQAGAAGVAVI
+497 ALEARKAGAAGVAVI

-525 MALNRAID
+525 MALNEAVD
-533 VSIDAAKTR
+533 SVKTR
-542 IIAPRLLNSTLYL
+542 ILAPKLPNSTLI
-555 MESPCFVPS
+555 

>member
-1 MTMSHETTVR
+1 MSLEAKER
-11 PPIVWSVAGSDSGA
+11 PPIVWSVAGSDSGS

-83 AIKVGMVG
+83 AIKVGMIG

-106 RQINPNLAVVVDP
+106 RQNNPHLVVVVDP

-126 ASFAQADLIQAYR
+126 ASFAQTDLIQAYR

-151 NRAEAALLLKQ
+151 NRTEAALLLNQ
-162 APFNNIF
+162 TAFTDA
-169 NSDNPF
+169 S
-175 DPSFPRRQESTSTTM
+175 
-190 DSRLRGNDDIWAI
+190 AI
-203 EQAARSLQALGC
+203 AQAAQSLQALGC
-215 KAVIITGGDA
+215 KTVIITGGDA
-225 QGLNSEDYCLSPQAQ
+225 QGLHSEDYCLSPHAQ

-246 RVATKHNH
+246 RVATAHNH

-294 AGQGAG
+294 AGRGAG
-300 SVRPRSDFARHIE
+300 PVRPRSDFAQHIE
-313 NLPTFSLPRDSTQ
+313 NLPTLSLPRDSAQ
-326 ISSVRFAPLSDAD
+326 ISPLGFTPLSDAD
-339 LGLYAVVDSAA
+339 LGLYAVVDSAD
-350 WVQRVLASGVKTVQL
+350 WVQRVLVSGVKTVQL
-365 RIKFHELVDIR
+365 RIKSPELVDIR

-381 SVQYATAAKA
+381 SVQHAKAAKA

-398 WQLAIEQGA
+398 WQLAIEEGA

-473 HNVAYWSA
+473 HNVSYWSA

-487 VAIGGINVER
+487 VAIGGISVER
-497 AAQARQAGAAGVAVI
+497 ASQARQAGAAGVAVI

-525 MALNRAID
+525 MALNVAID
-533 VSIDAAKTR
+533 GVKTH
-542 IIAPRLLNSTLYL
+542 IIAPKLPKSTLYG
-555 MESPCFVPS
+555 